1 MRLAGMKSVVTG
13 GASGIGAATARRFA
27 AEGAQVCILDRD
39 VATAQALAEE
49 LGSEHFALELDVRF
63 EAAVEQAAAD
73 VYARWEAVDVLVNNA
88 GSELNKTYNET
99 TVEEWDK
106 VLDTDLKGPWLLCKH
121 FVPPMVEYGSGSV
134 INISSLNGLVGF
146 PLSTAYGSAKGGL
159 VVFTR
164 DMAIELATTGVRIN
178 CVCPGV
184 IETPMMERWTDLMPD
199 KDEAKAMLRGV
210 MPIGRMGTA
219 EEVAGAVLFFAS
231 ADSSLCQGAVLSVE
245 EVLASEQLAARDFL
259 AGFAPSASLDR
270 DIQVVST
277 GVKIDGAR
285 PKVETPPPALGANTA
300 EIWGELG
307 FSEAEL
313 EDLRQRGVI

>member
-1 MRLAGMKSVVTG
+1 MRLLNSRCVVTG
-13 GASGIGAATARRFA
+13 GASGIGAATVRRFV
-27 AEGAQVCILDRD
+27 AEGAEVCILDRD
-39 VATAQALAEE
+39 LPAAETLAKE
-49 LGSEHFALELDVRF
+49 LGEGHLAMELDVRF
-63 EAAVEQAAAD
+63 EAGVERVAAA
-73 VYARWEAVDVLVNNA
+73 VYEHWGCVDVLVNNA

-99 TVEEWDK
+99 TVDEWDR

-121 FVPPMVEYGSGSV
+121 FVPRMVERGSGSV

-164 DMAIELATTGVRIN
+164 DMAIELATSGVRIN

-219 EEVAGAVLFFAS
+219 EEVASAVLFFAS
-231 ADSSLCQGAVLSVE
+231 ADSSLCQGAVLSV
-245 EVLASEQLAARDFL
+245 DG
-259 AGFAPSASLDR
+259 GF
-270 DIQVVST
+270 
-277 GVKIDGAR
+277 
-285 PKVETPPPALGANTA
+285 TA
-300 EIWGELG
+300 
-307 FSEAEL
+307 
-313 EDLRQRGVI
+313 Q

>member
-1 MRLAGMKSVVTG
+1 MPVGVFEEQRAMRLAGMKSVVTG

-121 FVPPMVEYGSGSV
+121 FVPPMVERGSGSV

-231 ADSSLCQGAVLSVE
+231 ADSSLCQGAVLSV
-245 EVLASEQLAARDFL
+245 DG
-259 AGFAPSASLDR
+259 GF
-270 DIQVVST
+270 
-277 GVKIDGAR
+277 
-285 PKVETPPPALGANTA
+285 TA
-300 EIWGELG
+300 
-307 FSEAEL
+307 
-313 EDLRQRGVI
+313 Q

>member
-1 MRLAGMKSVVTG
+1 MRLLNLRCVVTG
-13 GASGIGAATARRFA
+13 GASGIGAATVRRFV
-27 AEGAQVCILDRD
+27 AEGAEVCILDRD
-39 VATAQALAEE
+39 LPAAETLAKE
-49 LGSEHFALELDVRF
+49 LGEGHLTMELDVRF
-63 EAAVEQAAAD
+63 EAGVERVATAVYE
-73 VYARWEAVDVLVNNA
+73 RWGRVDVLVNNA

-99 TVEEWDK
+99 TVDEWDR

-121 FVPPMVEYGSGSV
+121 FVPRMVEHGSGSV

-164 DMAIELATTGVRIN
+164 DMAIELATSGVRIN

-231 ADSSLCQGAVLSVE
+231 ADSSLCQGAVLSV
-245 EVLASEQLAARDFL
+245 DG
-259 AGFAPSASLDR
+259 GF
-270 DIQVVST
+270 
-277 GVKIDGAR
+277 
-285 PKVETPPPALGANTA
+285 TA
-300 EIWGELG
+300 
-307 FSEAEL
+307 
-313 EDLRQRGVI
+313 Q